1 MDPLFFIQGGFMKSI
16 NYDYSQTGK
25 YKAEQ
30 DVSAYLDYA
39 QESRAIGRSAFDNQR
54 TGYRSLAI
62 VPDIVAVDILNRFG
76 YDIHSSENDQSI
88 LSKIAN
94 IIKTHYPN
102 LLTSS
107 MINSVTRR

>member
-1 MDPLFFIQGGFMKSI
+1 MDPLFLFKGGFMKSI
-16 NYDYSQTGK
+16 NYDYSQAGK

-39 QESRAIGRSAFDNQR
+39 QKSRAMGRSAFDNKR
-54 TGYRSLAI
+54 TSYRSLAI

-76 YDIHSSENDQSI
+76 LDIHSSENDQSV
-88 LSKIAN
+88 LTKISE

-102 LLTSS
+102 LLTNN

>member
-1 MDPLFFIQGGFMKSI
+1 MDPLFLFKGGFMKSI

-30 DVSAYLDYA
+30 EVSAYLDYA
-39 QESRAIGRSAFDNQR
+39 QRSRSVANTFDNKK
-54 TGYRSLAI
+54 TNYRSLAI

-76 YDIHSSENDQSI
+76 LDIHSSENDQSVLTRI
-88 LSKIAN
+88 SE

-102 LLTSS
+102 LLTNN

>member
-1 MDPLFFIQGGFMKSI
+1 MDPLFLFKGGFMKSI

-39 QESRAIGRSAFDNQR
+39 QRSRSVANAFDNKK
-54 TGYRSLAI
+54 TNYRSLAI

-76 YDIHSSENDQSI
+76 YDIHSSENDQHV
-88 LSKIAN
+88 LSKISN
-94 IIKTHYPN
+94 IIKQYYPN

-107 MINSVTRR
+107 MINSVRR